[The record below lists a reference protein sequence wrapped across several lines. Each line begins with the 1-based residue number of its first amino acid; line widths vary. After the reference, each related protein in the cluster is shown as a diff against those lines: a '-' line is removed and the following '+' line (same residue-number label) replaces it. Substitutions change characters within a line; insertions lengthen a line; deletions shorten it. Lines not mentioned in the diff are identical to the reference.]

1 MSTIKEIRQAVDVK
15 LDKWEA
21 EATALQAQLELN
33 KAEVLERVEQQKS
46 KLEQIAQSVSNK
58 IDGSGRC
65 AEETK
70 SKIKASFQ
78 HLQVQ
83 LTLGAAD
90 TRDAYRDWKQKVQS
104 SIAAF
109 EADLELAEI
118 EEDAALQAELD
129 ALMEDYVKES
139 DALEAEIDAMQAK
152 FDEDKA
158 RAKDDFE
165 KHKGEVQSRIDDYKT
180 KLEEKRK
187 TAADKLGTFDS
198 ELSEGATQIK
208 DAVSKLF
215 S

>member
-33 KAEVLERVEQQKS
+33 KVEILERVEQQKR
-46 KLEQIAQSVSNK
+46 KLEQIAQSVSDK
-58 IDGSGRC
+58 IDSASGC
-65 AEETK
+65 TEEAKT
-70 SKIKASFQ
+70 KIKASFQ

-90 TRDAYRDWKQKVQS
+90 TRDAYQDWKQKVQS

-109 EADLELAEI
+109 EADLELAET

-129 ALMEDYVKES
+129 ALMEDYVKEA

-165 KHKGEVQSRIDDYKT
+165 KHKQEVQSRIDNYKAE
-180 KLEEKRK
+180 LEEKRK
-187 TAADKLGTFDS
+187 AAADKLETFES
-198 ELSEGATQIK
+198 ELSTGATQIK